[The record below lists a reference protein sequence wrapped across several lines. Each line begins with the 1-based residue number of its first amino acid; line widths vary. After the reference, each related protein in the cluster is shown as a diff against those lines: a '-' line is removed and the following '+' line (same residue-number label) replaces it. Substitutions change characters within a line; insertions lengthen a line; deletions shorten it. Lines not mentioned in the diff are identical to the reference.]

1 MRRSTVLSLSLQLV
15 FPAQALKRA
24 GNACQGQALQKM
36 KILTGVGGGGVGRV
50 PAAVRNQFRRGERVP
65 GVGELPPVS

>member
-15 FPAQALKRA
+15 FLAQTLNWA
-24 GNACQGQALQKM
+24 GKACQEQTLENM
-36 KILTGVGGGGVGRV
+36 KTLTGVGGGGVGRV

-65 GVGELPPVS
+65 GVGELPTVS